1 MGSNLLL
8 DGVLQERPDW
18 SDTDVSFKL
27 DSYHQDRYPGASP
40 PARSERLRLGR
51 TINLRGEIVRVLAAA
66 ATANI
71 EYVRGLG
78 AERIVDYKA
87 ERFEGLLTGVDI
99 VLDTVGG
106 DTQQRS
112 LRVLKPGGILVSV
125 ISPVPETLDSI
136 AFERRTFMWM

>member
-1 MGSNLLL
+1 MFPSNLIRTVKI
-8 DGVLQERPDW
+8 GTQ
-18 SDTDVSFKL
+18 
-27 DSYHQDRYPGASP
+27 GASP
-40 PARSERLRLGR
+40 QARSERLRLGR
-51 TINLRGEIVRVLAAA
+51 TINLRGEIVCVVAAA